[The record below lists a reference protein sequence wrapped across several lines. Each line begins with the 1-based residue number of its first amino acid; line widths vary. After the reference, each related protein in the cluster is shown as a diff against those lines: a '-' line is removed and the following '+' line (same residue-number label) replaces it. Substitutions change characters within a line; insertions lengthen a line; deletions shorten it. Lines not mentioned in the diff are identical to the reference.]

1 MSQSEDILDYVRCG
15 HSITLAEAY
24 QKFGCQA
31 LSQRWTD
38 LKNDPK
44 LNVIYDFHSELIEVI
59 GMGGKVKHVAKYWIT
74 RKAEAQLELIPK

>member
-1 MSQSEDILDYVRCG
+1 MTQSDSILDYVKCG

-44 LNVIYDFHSELIEVI
+44 LNAIYEFHSELIEVE
-59 GMGGKVKHVAKYWIT
+59 GMNGKRKHVAKYWIT
-74 RKAEAQLELIPK
+74 PKEGQLELM